1 MKKIWARLG
10 MVFEV
15 SDENYKLVDEAM
27 KNKDNE
33 KVSEILFKSKCY
45 TGGESYIPVGCEDNP
60 NEVEFNL

>member
-1 MKKIWARLG
+1 
-10 MVFEV
+10 
-15 SDENYKLVDEAM
+15 M
-27 KNKDNE
+27 KNKDSE